1 MRLADLFPQT
11 FLRKRFFYG
20 WYIVIVGMVANG
32 LGYGSRYSFSVI
44 FPSLLEEFKW
54 PRDITAAMLSVHI
67 FIYGIAA
74 PVTGFLVDR
83 KGPRKTMGIGA
94 FLLSL
99 GLILSCWGN
108 QPWHF
113 WITFGVLSGMGLC
126 FMGSVPFTTVVRN
139 WFDRR
144 RGLAFSLVF
153 SGFGWAFACYPVIAW
168 LIEKFGWRATFLIL
182 GVFLAV
188 VLIPLFVWVLRYHPR
203 ELGLLADGVTTSPD
217 RSSQSQTNEM
227 QVVDPAWAA
236 VDWTFPKAVKTRR
249 FWLLALATFSLWGI
263 MQQLLL
269 AHHVAFAI
277 DVGFPKIYAS
287 AVLSLFGF
295 TFAFGALAGL
305 VSDRIG
311 REVTITIATV
321 IGISGIAVLSLIQD
335 ASRPWMLYYYAI
347 SVGVANGLSAPTIA
361 ACVTDIF
368 QGVKVGFIIGA
379 IWFGFAV
386 GGTIGPWLGGWLF
399 EATGNYISA
408 FGVAMALFA
417 IACVAIWLA
426 APRKVRRGR
435 RLAEPC
441 FKGSVADLK
450 GK

>member
-1 MRLADLFPQT
+1 LNVPDLPSRNFP
-11 FLRKRFFYG
+11 KMKFFYG

-54 PRDITAAMLSVHI
+54 PRDITAAVLSVHI
-67 FIYGIAA
+67 LIYGIAA

-83 KGPRKTMGIGA
+83 TGPRKTMGLGA

-99 GLILSCWGN
+99 GLILSCWGT

-113 WITFGVLSGMGLC
+113 WVTFGVLAGMGLC

-139 WFDRR
+139 WFDQR

-182 GVFLAV
+182 GIFLAS

-203 ELGLLADGVTTSPD
+203 ELGLLPDGFALPPNHLSHSP
-217 RSSQSQTNEM
+217 SSQM
-227 QVVDPAWAA
+227 QVVDRSWAA

-249 FWLLALATFSLWGI
+249 FWLLGLTTFSLWGI

-295 TFAFGALAGL
+295 TFALGALAGL

-311 REVTITIATV
+311 REVTLTIATI
-321 IGISGIAVLSLIQD
+321 IGISGILVLSLIQV
-335 ASRPWMLYYYAI
+335 ASRPWMLYYYAM

-361 ACVTDIF
+361 ASVTDIF
-368 QGVKVGFIIGA
+368 QGAKVGFIIGA
-379 IWFGFAV
+379 IWFGFAL

-399 EATGNYISA
+399 EVTGNYVVA
-408 FGVAMALFA
+408 FAVAMALFA
-417 IACVAIWLA
+417 VACVAIWFA
-426 APRKVRRGR
+426 APRKVRRGQR
-435 RLAEPC
+435 RASGERWQE
-441 FKGSVADLK
+441 GVTR
-450 GK
+450 